1 MSNSHKMV
9 LGTMRRLRDEN
20 GVADD
25 GQDQDLEEEFN
36 EDQDQEQVFNEEQD
50 Q

>member
-1 MSNSHKMV
+1 MRNGHKNW
-9 LGTMRRLRDEN
+9 RFRDEN
-20 GVADD
+20 EVADD

-36 EDQDQEQVFNEEQD
+36 EDQDQEQVFNNEQD

>member
-1 MSNSHKMV
+1 MSNSHKMG

-36 EDQDQEQVFNEEQD
+36 EDQDQEQVFNEE
-50 Q
+50 

>member
-9 LGTMRRLRDEN
+9 LGTMGRLREEN
-20 GVADD
+20 GVVDD

-36 EDQDQEQVFNEEQD
+36 EDQDQEQEQVFNEE
-50 Q
+50 